1 VRTPLSSEA
10 RRPRVCMIVHSY
22 YPVGEPRAEREAI
35 AAVEAGY
42 DVDVICLRRSG
53 EPAVETAG
61 GITSIRLP
69 VQHVRSSN
77 ARRSI
82 TEYTAFALRATIA
95 VLKLRRRKAI
105 DVVYVHG
112 PPDFLIAA
120 AVIPRLLGSRV
131 VLDIHDLSPD
141 MFHARFGG
149 RRFARFVE
157 GGLRVIERS
166 ACAVAHRVIT
176 VHDPYREELVAHGV
190 PPGKIAVVMNAP
202 DVEAVNR
209 ARAGAVEGGNP
220 ERFVVSYHGTIT
232 HWYGVDLIV
241 EAIARLEERIPELR
255 ASILGQGDALADAE
269 LLAERLGIHERI
281 DFQETFVSHE
291 EALRRVANATCG
303 VIPNRRSQ
311 LNRFALSSKLLDYV
325 SLGVPVVVARLE
337 TLASHFSPDEV
348 TFFEP
353 DDSKSLAE
361 AIAWVAEHP
370 DEARE
375 KAKQAQ
381 LRAEDYAWP
390 VSRRRFL
397 DALSA

>member
-1 VRTPLSSEA
+1 
-10 RRPRVCMIVHSY
+10 MIVHSY

-42 DVDVICLRRSG
+42 DVDVICLRRNG
-53 EPAVETAG
+53 EPAVETAD

-69 VQHVRSSN
+69 VEHVRGGG

-82 TEYTAFALRATIA
+82 TEYGAFAFRATIA
-95 VLKLRRRKAI
+95 VLKLRRRKEI

-120 AVIPRLLGSRV
+120 AIIPRLLGARV

-149 RRFARFVE
+149 RPLARLVE
-157 GGLRVIERS
+157 RGLRLVERG

-176 VHDPYREELVAHGV
+176 VHDPYRDELVAHGV
-190 PPGKIAVVMNAP
+190 SPEKIAVVMNSP
-202 DVEAVNR
+202 DGDAVDR
-209 ARAGAVEGGNP
+209 ARAAAADNGRGDG
-220 ERFVVSYHGTIT
+220 FLLSYHGTIT

-241 EAIARLEERIPELR
+241 EAVARLEERLPKIR
-255 ASILGQGDALADAE
+255 ASILGQGDALAA
-269 LLAERLGIHERI
+269 AERLAEGLRITDRI
-281 DFQETFVSHE
+281 DFHETFLPHE
-291 EALRRVANATCG
+291 EALRRVAGSSCG

-325 SLGVPVVVARLE
+325 LLGVPVVVARLE
-337 TLASHFSPDEV
+337 TLAAHFSPDEV

-353 DDSKSLAE
+353 DEADSLAE

-370 DEARE
+370 KSARE
-375 KAKQAQ
+375 KAARAQ
-381 LRAEDYAWP
+381 RRAEDYAWQ
-390 VSRRRFL
+390 VSRKRL
-397 DALSA
+397 LEALSA